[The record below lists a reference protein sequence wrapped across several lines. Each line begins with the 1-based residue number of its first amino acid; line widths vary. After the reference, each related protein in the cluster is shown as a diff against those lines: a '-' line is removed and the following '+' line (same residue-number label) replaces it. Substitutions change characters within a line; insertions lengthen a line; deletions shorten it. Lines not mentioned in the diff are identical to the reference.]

1 MSKFIARAIVDDVL
15 PPNFFSFVPERLLV
29 GNSRVAAIR
38 DSLDNLMQNQSS
50 TRLMNIW
57 GAGAKASVEVPS
69 CHISMCVCVCVCVCL
84 YVYMNVYGIYIYD

>member
-38 DSLDNLMQNQSS
+38 DSLDNLIQNQSS

-69 CHISMCVCVCVCVCL
+69 RLIYMCVCVCVCACVCVCVCVC
-84 YVYMNVYGIYIYD
+84 V